1 MKVKNLKRT
10 CSGYPSQW
18 EFVTDGGRNAYVRY
32 RWGYLSVRVS
42 VEAGGEAVWLGIEIL
57 GRQLDPDGVDGVL
70 DWSEVLKLIKP
81 IHVENT
87 LKSLCQNEE
96 EAP

>member
-1 MKVKNLKRT
+1 VKVKNLKRT
-10 CSGYPSQW
+10 CSGFPSQW
-18 EFVTDGGRNAYVRY
+18 EFVTDGDRNAYVRY
-32 RWGYLSVRVS
+32 RRGRLSVRVS
-42 VEAGGEAVWLGIEIL
+42 AEVGGDAVLGIEIL

-70 DWSEVLKLIKP
+70 DWGKVLKLIKP

-87 LKSLCQNEE
+87 LKSLRQNEE